1 MNVFIRTDA
10 SVTIGTGHV
19 MRCLALAKA
28 VRLRDMTVHFVC
40 REHNGAALDLIE
52 TAGFVLHRL
61 PIKGEETLPAGYE
74 GWLGGTWQ
82 QDAALTARVIRD
94 AVGEAD
100 WLLVDH
106 YGIDE
111 KWENALRSVTHRIF
125 VIDDLADRHH
135 DCDLLLDQNLSSEK
149 EPYQGLVPSSA
160 TVLMGPSYALL
171 RDEFRQARAQVLV
184 RTGLVKRAVVFF
196 GGSDPTNETEKA
208 IRAVRRLNPAGIE
221 VDVIVG
227 ASNPM
232 KERIAA
238 LCADLP
244 YMRFHCQVN
253 NMARFLV
260 EADLALGA
268 AGVSSWE
275 RLALG
280 VPSLVVAV
288 AGNQIENMRQLDG
301 LGVAV
306 GLGVSQDVTEEKL
319 SLAIGNLLSSPSI
332 VSAMSEKALG
342 LVDGEGVSRVVDR
355 LVEIAG

>member
-1 MNVFIRTDA
+1 MNVFIRADA

-28 VRLRDMTVHFVC
+28 ARLRGMTVHFVC
-40 REHNGAALDLIE
+40 CEHNGAALDLIE
-52 TAGFVLHRL
+52 AAGFVLHRL
-61 PIKGEETLPAGYE
+61 PITGEEPLPAGYE
-74 GWLGGTWQ
+74 GWLGETWQ
-82 QDAALTARVIRD
+82 QDAARTARVIRD
-94 AVGEAD
+94 EVGEVD
-100 WLLVDH
+100 WLVVDH

-111 KWENALRSVTHRIF
+111 RWERVMRLVAHRIF
-125 VIDDLADRHH
+125 VIDDLADRRH
-135 DCDLLLDQNLSSEK
+135 DCDLLLDQNLRSE
-149 EPYQGLVPSSA
+149 EAPYRGLVPPSA
-160 TVLMGPSYALL
+160 TVLMGPHYALL
-171 RDEFRQARAQVLV
+171 REEFPQARSRVSV
-184 RTGLVKRAVVFF
+184 RTGVVKRVVVFF

-208 IRAVRRLNPAGIE
+208 IEAIRRLNPAVIE

-232 KERIAA
+232 KEEIAA

-244 YMRFHCQVN
+244 YMHFHCQVDD
-253 NMARFLV
+253 MAHFLV

-280 VPSLVVAV
+280 VPALVVAV
-288 AGNQIENMRQLDG
+288 ADNQIENMRQLDG

-306 GLGVSQDVTEEKL
+306 GLGVSRNVTVERL
-319 SLAIGNLLSSPSI
+319 SLAIGNLLSSPRI

-342 LVDGEGVSRVVDR
+342 LVDGEGVRRVLR
-355 LVEIAG
+355 QMEAIR

>member
-1 MNVFIRTDA
+1 MNVFIRADA

-28 VRLRDMTVHFVC
+28 ARLHGMTVHFVC

-52 TAGFVLHRL
+52 AAGFALHRL
-61 PIKGEETLPAGYE
+61 PITGEAPLPAGYE
-74 GWLGGTWQ
+74 GWLGETWQ
-82 QDAALTARVIRD
+82 QDAARTARVIRD
-94 AVGEAD
+94 EVGEAD
-100 WLLVDH
+100 WLVVDH

-111 KWENALRSVTHRIF
+111 RWEKALRPVAHRIF
-125 VIDDLADRHH
+125 VIDDLADRRH
-135 DCDLLLDQNLSSEK
+135 DCDLLLDQNLRSENA
-149 EPYQGLVPSSA
+149 PYQGLAPPSA
-160 TVLMGPSYALL
+160 TVLIGPSYALL
-171 RDEFRQARAQVLV
+171 RDEFRQSRARASV
-184 RTGLVKRAVVFF
+184 RTGVVKQVVVFF

-208 IRAVRRLNPAGIE
+208 IEAIRRLNPAGIE

-244 YMRFHCQVN
+244 YMRFHCQVDD
-253 NMARFLV
+253 MAHFLV
-260 EADLALGA
+260 DADLALGA

-280 VPSLVVAV
+280 VPALVAAV
-288 AGNQIENMRQLDG
+288 ADNQIENMRQLDE

-306 GLGVSQDVTEEKL
+306 GLGVSRNVTVEGL
-319 SLAIGNLLSSPSI
+319 AQAIGNLLSSPRI

-355 LVEIAG
+355 LVEVVA